1 MNKRKPPSRI
11 RYEIEHPVVSARL
24 SMEDYMRLQELKKKR
39 GVSLAQ
45 LIREAIGSAER
56 DYEQA
61 YRAGYEKGYED
72 GRRMGRI
79 EMLIEIIWSRRRE

>member
-1 MNKRKPPSRI
+1 MGKRKPPSRI
-11 RYEIEHPVVSARL
+11 RYEMEHPVVSARL
-24 SMEDYMRLQELKKKR
+24 SIDDYRRLMELKEKR

-45 LIREAIGSAER
+45 LIREVIGSAER

-61 YRAGYEKGYED
+61 YRAGYAKGYED

-79 EMLIEIIWSRRRE
+79 EMLIEIIWSRQRE